1 MDATL
6 DKKFYFLLI
15 SRTLVGG
22 GIAIYTIYLLLQLWH
37 SFNSALI
44 ISIFYVFVFLIP
56 AVISP
61 LAGTY
66 VDKHS
71 KKRIG
76 GLSILLLIFSLIPLF
91 FSHSIYLMFA
101 IFILLL
107 IFEFWF
113 NINYTVA
120 VRIIVG
126 KEKLIYANNMLTF
139 SIGIT
144 NLVGYLVGAYLY
156 SYISWHLLFIT
167 VFSIFIL
174 AGIIWLLT
182 QIPEKVR
189 TKSAKNMKY
198 SEILLYLKSNK
209 NLIYLLLI
217 YDVVVLFTIAIVIPA
232 YIPYSFNLIGM
243 SSMTYGFYSGLSAFL
258 LAIVPLSIHK
268 FIKSQSIKK
277 YAVSSILYEGIL
289 TLGIASVPFIFN
301 LRIYK
306 IILFIVLASIMTI
319 PATLE
324 ITSFSTIFQKAVSVS
339 LLGRLY
345 SIRSIFRGVINVIGL
360 LIAGFITDLWGP
372 IPVIVF
378 SGAILLLMVIP
389 TKYVLSKIVN

>member
-15 SRTLVGG
+15 PRTLVGG
-22 GIAIYTIYLLLQLWH
+22 GISIYTIYLLLQLWH

-56 AVISP
+56 AIISP
-61 LAGTY
+61 FAGTY
-66 VDKHS
+66 IDRHS

-76 GLSILLLIFSLIPLF
+76 ELAILLLIFSLIPLF
-91 FSHSIYLMFA
+91 FSHRIYMMFGV
-101 IFILLL
+101 FILLL
-107 IFEFWF
+107 IFEAWF

-120 VRIIVG
+120 VRIFVE

-156 SYISWHLLFIT
+156 SYISLHLLSIVIF
-167 VFSIFIL
+167 VIFIASGL
-174 AGIIWLLT
+174 IWLLVE
-182 QIPEKVR
+182 IPEKIR
-189 TKSAKNMKY
+189 RESAKNIKY
-198 SEILLYLKSNK
+198 SEILLYLKSHK
-209 NLIYLLLI
+209 NILYLLLI
-217 YDVVVLFTIAIVIPA
+217 YDVVVLFTAIITLPA
-232 YIPYSFNLIGM
+232 SIPYSFDLVGM
-243 SSMTYGFYSGLSAFL
+243 SSIIYGFYGGLSAFL

-268 FIKSQSIKK
+268 FIKSQNIKK

-289 TLGIASVPFIFN
+289 TLGIASVPFIFH
-301 LRIYK
+301 LKIYK

-319 PATLE
+319 PAALE
-324 ITSFSTIFQKAVSVS
+324 ITSFSTIFQKAVSIS
-339 LLGRLY
+339 LLGRFY
-345 SIRSIFRGVINVIGL
+345 SVRSLFRGAVNVIGL

-372 IPVIVF
+372 IPVIVS
-378 SGAILLLMVIP
+378 SGVILILMIVP
-389 TKYVLSKIVN
+389 TKYVLSKISN

>member
-1 MDATL
+1 LDIIL

-22 GIAIYTIYLLLQLWH
+22 GTSIYTIYLLLQLWH

-61 LAGTY
+61 FTGTY

-76 GLSILLLIFSLIPLF
+76 GIVILLLIFSLIPSF
-91 FSHSIYLMFA
+91 FFHNIYLMFA
-101 IFILLL
+101 VFILLL
-107 IFEFWF
+107 IFEAWF

-120 VRIIVG
+120 VRIVVG

-156 SYISWHLLFIT
+156 SYILLHLLCIVIF
-167 VFSIFIL
+167 VIFI
-174 AGIIWLLT
+174 AAVIIWILA
-182 QIPEKVR
+182 QIPEKIRRENVR
-189 TKSAKNMKY
+189 DIKY
-198 SEILLYLKSNK
+198 SEILLYLKSHK
-209 NLIYLLLI
+209 NLLYLLLI

-243 SSMTYGFYSGLSAFL
+243 SSVIYGFYSGLSAFL
-258 LAIVPLSIHK
+258 LAIIPLSIHE
-268 FIKSQSIKK
+268 FIKSKNIRK
-277 YAVSSILYEGIL
+277 YAVSSILYEGVL
-289 TLGIASVPFIFN
+289 TLAIASVPFIFP

-306 IILFIVLASIMTI
+306 IILFVVLASIMTI
-319 PATLE
+319 PC
-324 ITSFSTIFQKAVSVS
+324 
-339 LLGRLY
+339 
-345 SIRSIFRGVINVIGL
+345 
-360 LIAGFITDLWGP
+360 
-372 IPVIVF
+372 
-378 SGAILLLMVIP
+378 
-389 TKYVLSKIVN
+389 

>member
-6 DKKFYFLLI
+6 HKKFYFLLI
-15 SRTLVGG
+15 PRTLVGG
-22 GIAIYTIYLLLQLWH
+22 GISIYTIYLLLQLWH

-61 LAGTY
+61 FAGTY
-66 VDKHS
+66 IDRHS

-76 GLSILLLIFSLIPLF
+76 ELAILLLIFSLIPLF
-91 FSHSIYLMFA
+91 FSNSIYLMFGV
-101 IFILLL
+101 FILLL
-107 IFEFWF
+107 IFEAWF

-120 VRIIVG
+120 VRIVVG

-156 SYISWHLLFIT
+156 SYISLHLLSIVIF
-167 VFSIFIL
+167 VIFIASGL
-174 AGIIWLLT
+174 IWLLVE
-182 QIPEKVR
+182 IPEKIR
-189 TKSAKNMKY
+189 RESAKNIKY
-198 SEILLYLKSNK
+198 SEILLYLKSHK

-243 SSMTYGFYSGLSAFL
+243 SSVTYGFYSGLSAFL

-268 FIKSQSIKK
+268 FIKSQNIKK

-289 TLGIASVPFIFN
+289 TLGIASVPFIFH

-339 LLGRLY
+339 LLGRFY
-345 SIRSIFRGVINVIGL
+345 SVRSLFRGAVNVSGL
-360 LIAGFITDLWGP
+360 LIAGFIADLLGP
-372 IPVIVF
+372 IPVIVS
-378 SGAILLLMVIP
+378 SGVILILMIVP
-389 TKYVLSKIVN
+389 TKYVLSKIPN

>member
-6 DKKFYFLLI
+6 HKKFYFLLI
-15 SRTLVGG
+15 PRTLVGG
-22 GIAIYTIYLLLQLWH
+22 GISIYTIYLLLQLWH

-56 AVISP
+56 AIISP
-61 LAGTY
+61 FAGTY
-66 VDKHS
+66 IDRHS

-76 GLSILLLIFSLIPLF
+76 ELAILLLIFSLIPLF
-91 FSHSIYLMFA
+91 FSNSIYLMFGV
-101 IFILLL
+101 FILLL
-107 IFEFWF
+107 IFEAWF

-120 VRIIVG
+120 VRIFVG

-156 SYISWHLLFIT
+156 SYISLHLLSIVIF
-167 VFSIFIL
+167 VIFIASGL
-174 AGIIWLLT
+174 IWLLVE
-182 QIPEKVR
+182 IPEKIR
-189 TKSAKNMKY
+189 RESAKNIKY
-198 SEILLYLKSNK
+198 SEILLYLKSHK

-243 SSMTYGFYSGLSAFL
+243 SSVTYGFYSGLSAFL

-268 FIKSQSIKK
+268 FIKSQNIKK

-289 TLGIASVPFIFN
+289 TLGIASVPFIFH

-339 LLGRLY
+339 LLGRFY
-345 SIRSIFRGVINVIGL
+345 SVRSLFRGAVNVSGL
-360 LIAGFITDLWGP
+360 LIAGFIADLLGP
-372 IPVIVF
+372 IPVIVS
-378 SGAILLLMVIP
+378 SGVILILMIVP
-389 TKYVLSKIVN
+389 TKYVLSKIPN

>member
-15 SRTLVGG
+15 SRTLIGG

-144 NLVGYLVGAYLY
+144 NWVGYLVGAYLY
-156 SYISWHLLFIT
+156 SYITISFLCIVIF
-167 VFSIFIL
+167 VIFIA
-174 AGIIWLLT
+174 AGLIWLSV

-324 ITSFSTIFQKAVSVS
+324 MTSFSTIFQKAVSVS

-345 SIRSIFRGVINVIGL
+345 SVRSIFRGAINVIGL

>member
-6 DKKFYFLLI
+6 HKKFYFLLI
-15 SRTLVGG
+15 PRTLVGG
-22 GIAIYTIYLLLQLWH
+22 GISIYTIYLLLQLWH

-61 LAGTY
+61 FAGTY
-66 VDKHS
+66 IDRHS

-76 GLSILLLIFSLIPLF
+76 ELAILLLIFSLIPLF
-91 FSHSIYLMFA
+91 FSNSIYLMFGV
-101 IFILLL
+101 FILLL
-107 IFEFWF
+107 IFEAWF

-120 VRIIVG
+120 VRIFVG

-156 SYISWHLLFIT
+156 SYISLHLLSIVIF
-167 VFSIFIL
+167 VIFIASGL
-174 AGIIWLLT
+174 IWLLVE
-182 QIPEKVR
+182 IPEKIR
-189 TKSAKNMKY
+189 RESAKNIKY
-198 SEILLYLKSNK
+198 SEILLYLKSHK

-243 SSMTYGFYSGLSAFL
+243 SSVTYGFYSGLSAFL

-268 FIKSQSIKK
+268 FIKSQNIKK

-289 TLGIASVPFIFN
+289 TLSIASVPFIFH

-339 LLGRLY
+339 LLGRFY
-345 SIRSIFRGVINVIGL
+345 SVRSLFRGAVNVSGL
-360 LIAGFITDLWGP
+360 LIAGFIADLLGP
-372 IPVIVF
+372 IPVIVS
-378 SGAILLLMVIP
+378 SGVILILMIVP
-389 TKYVLSKIVN
+389 TKYVLSKIPN

>member
-6 DKKFYFLLI
+6 HKKFYFLLI
-15 SRTLVGG
+15 PRTLVGG
-22 GIAIYTIYLLLQLWH
+22 GISIYTIYLLLQLWH

-61 LAGTY
+61 FAGTY
-66 VDKHS
+66 IDRHS

-76 GLSILLLIFSLIPLF
+76 ELAILLLIFSLIPLF
-91 FSHSIYLMFA
+91 FSNSIYLMFGV
-101 IFILLL
+101 FILLL
-107 IFEFWF
+107 IFEAWF

-120 VRIIVG
+120 VRIFVG

-156 SYISWHLLFIT
+156 SYISLHLL
-167 VFSIFIL
+167 SIVIFVIFVASGL
-174 AGIIWLLT
+174 IWLLVE
-182 QIPEKVR
+182 IPEKIR
-189 TKSAKNMKY
+189 RESAKNIKY
-198 SEILLYLKSNK
+198 SEILLYLKSHK

-243 SSMTYGFYSGLSAFL
+243 SSVTYGFYSGLSAFL

-268 FIKSQSIKK
+268 FIKSQNIKK

-289 TLGIASVPFIFN
+289 TLSIASVPFIFH

-339 LLGRLY
+339 LLGRFY
-345 SIRSIFRGVINVIGL
+345 SVRSLFRGAVNVSGL
-360 LIAGFITDLWGP
+360 LIAGFIADLLGP
-372 IPVIVF
+372 IPVIVS
-378 SGAILLLMVIP
+378 SGLILILMIVP
-389 TKYVLSKIVN
+389 TKYVLSKISN

>member
-6 DKKFYFLLI
+6 HKKFYFLLI
-15 SRTLVGG
+15 PRTLVGG
-22 GIAIYTIYLLLQLWH
+22 GISIYTIYLLLQLWH

-61 LAGTY
+61 FAGTY
-66 VDKHS
+66 IDRHS

-76 GLSILLLIFSLIPLF
+76 ELAILLLIFSLIPLF
-91 FSHSIYLMFA
+91 FSNSIYLMFGV
-101 IFILLL
+101 FILLL
-107 IFEFWF
+107 IFEAWF

-120 VRIIVG
+120 VRIVVG

-156 SYISWHLLFIT
+156 SYISLHLL
-167 VFSIFIL
+167 SIVIFVIFVASGL
-174 AGIIWLLT
+174 IWLLVE
-182 QIPEKVR
+182 IPEKIR
-189 TKSAKNMKY
+189 RESAKNIKY
-198 SEILLYLKSNK
+198 SEILLYLKSHK

-243 SSMTYGFYSGLSAFL
+243 SSVTYGFYSGLSAFL

-268 FIKSQSIKK
+268 FIKSQNIKK

-289 TLGIASVPFIFN
+289 TLGIASVPFIFH

-339 LLGRLY
+339 LLGRFY
-345 SIRSIFRGVINVIGL
+345 SVRSLFRGAVNVSGL
-360 LIAGFITDLWGP
+360 LIAGFIADLLGP
-372 IPVIVF
+372 IPVIVS
-378 SGAILLLMVIP
+378 SGVILILMIVP
-389 TKYVLSKIVN
+389 TKYVLSKIPN

>member
-6 DKKFYFLLI
+6 HKKFYFLLI
-15 SRTLVGG
+15 PRTLVGG
-22 GIAIYTIYLLLQLWH
+22 GISIYTIYLLLQLWH

-61 LAGTY
+61 FAGTY
-66 VDKHS
+66 IDRHS

-76 GLSILLLIFSLIPLF
+76 ELAILLLIFSLIPLF
-91 FSHSIYLMFA
+91 FSNSIYLMFGV
-101 IFILLL
+101 FILLL
-107 IFEFWF
+107 IFEAWF

-120 VRIIVG
+120 VRIFVG

-156 SYISWHLLFIT
+156 SYISLHLLSIVIF
-167 VFSIFIL
+167 VIFIASGL
-174 AGIIWLLT
+174 IWLLVE
-182 QIPEKVR
+182 IPEKIR
-189 TKSAKNMKY
+189 RESAKNIKY
-198 SEILLYLKSNK
+198 SEILLYLKSHK

-243 SSMTYGFYSGLSAFL
+243 SSVTYGFYSGLSAFL

-268 FIKSQSIKK
+268 FIKSQNIKK

-289 TLGIASVPFIFN
+289 TLSIASVPFIFH

-324 ITSFSTIFQKAVSVS
+324 ITSFSTIFQKAVSIS
-339 LLGRLY
+339 LLGRFY
-345 SIRSIFRGVINVIGL
+345 SVRSLFRGAVNVSGL
-360 LIAGFITDLWGP
+360 LIAGFIADLLGP
-372 IPVIVF
+372 IPVIVS
-378 SGAILLLMVIP
+378 SGVILILMIVP
-389 TKYVLSKIVN
+389 TKYVLSKIPN

>member
-6 DKKFYFLLI
+6 HKKFYFLLI
-15 SRTLVGG
+15 PRTLVGG
-22 GIAIYTIYLLLQLWH
+22 GISIYTIYLLLQLWH

-56 AVISP
+56 AIISP
-61 LAGTY
+61 FAGTY
-66 VDKHS
+66 IDRHS

-76 GLSILLLIFSLIPLF
+76 ELAILLLIFSLIPLF
-91 FSHSIYLMFA
+91 FSNSIYLMFGV
-101 IFILLL
+101 FILLL
-107 IFEFWF
+107 IFEAWF

-120 VRIIVG
+120 VRIFVG

-156 SYISWHLLFIT
+156 SYISLHLL
-167 VFSIFIL
+167 SIVIFVIFVASGL
-174 AGIIWLLT
+174 IWLLVE
-182 QIPEKVR
+182 IPEKIR
-189 TKSAKNMKY
+189 RESAKNIKY
-198 SEILLYLKSNK
+198 SEILLYLKSHK

-243 SSMTYGFYSGLSAFL
+243 SSVTYGFYSGLSAFL

-268 FIKSQSIKK
+268 FIKSQNIKK

-289 TLGIASVPFIFN
+289 TLGIASVPFIFH

-324 ITSFSTIFQKAVSVS
+324 ITSFSTIFQKAVSIS
-339 LLGRLY
+339 LLGRFY
-345 SIRSIFRGVINVIGL
+345 SVRSLFRGAVNVSGL
-360 LIAGFITDLWGP
+360 LIAGFIADLLGP
-372 IPVIVF
+372 IPVIVS
-378 SGAILLLMVIP
+378 SGLILILMIVP
-389 TKYVLSKIVN
+389 TKYVLSKISN